1 MLMMQRGA
9 VLLFGAAM
17 LGCAAGPDR
26 VAGPARNADALQP
39 LLAQSGVQQRVTG
52 HANMFLP
59 NFAAEQKYSQ
69 SAIRHADGTVSGEF
83 ELKSEQDGG
92 LRVHGD
98 VTCFTIVG
106 NTARLGGFIEQS
118 TEPAFEGL
126 DVVWTIVDN
135 GEGNNGPP
143 DLTSDF
149 FLVGTGGAQFH
160 CAVGFAFTAPVLP
173 VLSGN
178 LQVHP

>member
-1 MLMMQRGA
+1 MRTMHRGA
-9 VLLFGAAM
+9 LVLLGAATI
-17 LGCAAGPDR
+17 GCAAGPDR
-26 VAGPARNADALQP
+26 VAGPDRNTDALQP
-39 LLAQSGVQQRVTG
+39 LLERSGLQQAVTG
-52 HANMFLP
+52 HANIFLP
-59 NFAAEQKYSQ
+59 NFQAEERYSQ
-69 SAIRHADGTVSGEF
+69 SAIRHADGSVTGEF
-83 ELKSEQDGG
+83 ELHSEQDAGI
-92 LRVHGD
+92 RIHGD

-106 NTARLGGFIEQS
+106 NTARLGGVIEQS
-118 TEPAFEGL
+118 DDPAFEGL

-135 GEGNNGPP
+135 GEGNDGAP

-160 CAVGFAFTAPVLP
+160 CAVGFPFAAPVLP